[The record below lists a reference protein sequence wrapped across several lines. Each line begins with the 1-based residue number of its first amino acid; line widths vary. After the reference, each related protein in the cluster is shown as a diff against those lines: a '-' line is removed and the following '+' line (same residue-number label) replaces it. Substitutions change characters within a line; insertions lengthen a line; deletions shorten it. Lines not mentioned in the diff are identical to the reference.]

1 MQEHRDLHAARPG
14 GHVTNVDRALLLSEW
29 AGTDGRDRDPCCPCC
44 REWFCTGERHAPE
57 CPMDLALAE
66 RGFPLQ
72 EDRDRAREFM
82 LRKSAEVANTLPP
95 PEEP

>member
-1 MQEHRDLHAARPG
+1 
-14 GHVTNVDRALLLSEW
+14 
-29 AGTDGRDRDPCCPCC
+29 
-44 REWFCTGERHAPE
+44 
-57 CPMDLALAE
+57 MDLALAE

-82 LRKSAEVANTLPP
+82 LRKNVEVANTLPP